1 MPAYFTVGHSTRS
14 VSELVALLQSAGV
27 KLLADVRAIPRS
39 RTNPQFNIEALPPE
53 LAANGMGYEHFP
65 ELGGRR
71 GRALADSPNEFWEH
85 ASFRNYA
92 DYAGTPAFR
101 AGLERLRRLGQQ
113 QCTAIMCAEAVWWRC
128 HRRIVAD
135 YLIAAGDT
143 VFHILAAGKIEP
155 AKLTPAARR
164 TPEGILVYPR

>member
-1 MPAYFTVGHSTRS
+1 MIYARCGPSSVVCSCAMPAYFTVGHSTRS
-14 VSELVALLQSAGV
+14 VSELVALLQNAGV

-71 GRALADSPNEFWEH
+71 GRARADSPNEFWEH
-85 ASFRNYA
+85 ARFRNY
-92 DYAGTPAFR
+92 
-101 AGLERLRRLGQQ
+101 
-113 QCTAIMCAEAVWWRC
+113 
-128 HRRIVAD
+128 AD

-164 TPEGILVYPR
+164 TPEGTLVYPR